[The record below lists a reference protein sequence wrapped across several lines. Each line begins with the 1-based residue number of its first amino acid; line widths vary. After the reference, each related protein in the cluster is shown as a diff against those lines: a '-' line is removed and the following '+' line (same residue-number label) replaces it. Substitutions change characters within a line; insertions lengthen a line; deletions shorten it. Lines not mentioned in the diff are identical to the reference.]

1 MFDINAKRGYQ
12 ESVFLQALGINLSDL
27 EPKANMC
34 TKVGNSNISILTS
47 DSDELFLR
55 EVSQRTYLQHS
66 HDAIIDRNSRKYSV
80 QALR

>member
-1 MFDINAKRGYQ
+1 MFDINVKRGYQ

-47 DSDELFLR
+47 DSDE
-55 EVSQRTYLQHS
+55 
-66 HDAIIDRNSRKYSV
+66 
-80 QALR
+80 